1 MKNVSKISTV
11 ALRFLAAST
20 IALGLVPV
28 TYAHDGAECPAYYQK
43 DSAQKMPAYYKDL
56 NLTQDQQEKLRAI
69 SAAHQEV
76 MHKNMELLRSNRQA
90 EKEVVQAS
98 SFDEYKAQKLAAQD
112 AKVMEANNL
121 ATLRFRHELYQILS
135 PEQRTK
141 FEAMHNQRHD
151 MMQKARKA
159 P

>member
-1 MKNVSKISTV
+1 MAKTHKISTV

-20 IALGLVPV
+20 LALGLLPAA
-28 TYAHDGAECPAYYQK
+28 YAYDGVECGSYYQM
-43 DSAQKMPAYYKDL
+43 SSGQKMPPFYKEL
-56 NLTQDQQEKLRAI
+56 NLSQDQQEKFRAI

-76 MHKNMELLRSNRQA
+76 MHKNMEALRANRQA
-90 EKEVVQAS
+90 EKDVVQAN

-121 ATLRFRHELYQILS
+121 ATLRFRHELYQILT

-141 FEAMHNQRHD
+141 FETLRNQRHD
-151 MMQKARKA
+151 TMQRPRKA

>member
-1 MKNVSKISTV
+1 MTKPLKISTI
-11 ALRFLAAST
+11 ALRFLVASS

-28 TYAHDGAECPAYYQK
+28 TYAYDGADCAAHFQK
-43 DSAQKMPAYYKDL
+43 DGAQKMPSFYKEL
-56 NLTQDQQEKLRAI
+56 NLSQDQQEKFRAI

-76 MHKNMELLRSNRQA
+76 MHKNMETLRANRQA

-121 ATLRFRHELYQILS
+121 ATLRFRHELYQIMT

-141 FEAMHNQRHD
+141 FETLRNQRHD
-151 MMQKARKA
+151 TMQRARKA
-159 P
+159 S

>member
-1 MKNVSKISTV
+1 MTKTLKISTV

-20 IALGLVPV
+20 IALGLLPAA
-28 TYAHDGAECPAYYQK
+28 YAYDGVECGSHYQM
-43 DSAQKMPAYYKDL
+43 SSGQKMPPFYKEL
-56 NLTQDQQEKLRAI
+56 NLSQDQQEKFRAI

-76 MHKNMELLRSNRQA
+76 MHKNMETLRANRQA
-90 EKEVVQAS
+90 EKEVVQAN

-121 ATLRFRHELYQILS
+121 ATLRFRHELYQILT
-135 PEQRTK
+135 PEQRIK
-141 FEAMHNQRHD
+141 FETLRNQRHE
-151 MMQKARKA
+151 MMPKARKA

>member
-1 MKNVSKISTV
+1 MSRVSKISTV

-28 TYAHDGAECPAYYQK
+28 TYAYDGAACAPYFQK
-43 DSAQKMPAYYKDL
+43 DGAQNLPPHFKAL
-56 NLTQDQQEKLRAI
+56 NLTQDQQEKVQAI
-69 SAAHQEV
+69 SAAHQEL
-76 MHKNMELLRSNRQA
+76 MHKNMEQLRSNRQA
-90 EKEVVQAS
+90 EKDLVQAS

-121 ATLRFRHELYQILS
+121 ATLRFRHELYQILT

-141 FEAMHNQRHD
+141 FEAMRNQRHD
-151 MMQKARKA
+151 MMQKTRKA
-159 P
+159 Q

>member
-1 MKNVSKISTV
+1 MENVSRISTI

-20 IALGLVPV
+20 IALGLMSV
-28 TYAHDGAECPAYYQK
+28 TYAYDGGECTPYYQK
-43 DSAQKMPAYYKDL
+43 DSAQRMPPFYKEL
-56 NLTQDQQEKLRAI
+56 NLSQDQQEKLRAI

-76 MHKNMELLRSNRQA
+76 MHKNMEALRSTRQA
-90 EKEVVQAS
+90 EKEVVQAN

-121 ATLRFRHELYQILS
+121 ATLRFRHELYQILT

-141 FEAMHNQRHD
+141 FEAMRNQHHD

>member
-1 MKNVSKISTV
+1 MAHVSKISTV

-20 IALGLVPV
+20 IALGLVPL
-28 TYAHDGAECPAYYQK
+28 TYAHEGMECAPHFQKDGAQNVPPHFKA
-43 DSAQKMPAYYKDL
+43 L

-76 MHKNMELLRSNRQA
+76 MQKNMELMRANRQA

-112 AKVMEANNL
+112 ARVMEANNL
-121 ATLRFRHELYQILS
+121 ATLRFRHELYQILT

-141 FEAMHNQRHD
+141 FDAMRNQRHD
-151 MMQKARKA
+151 MMQKARKGG
-159 P
+159 